1 MLNPRPSE
9 RRNGRN
15 IDRRLVSNNKP
26 CRRSTT
32 RCTSVRYAG
41 NRTILSTTPRNAST
55 NTRSGRSS
63 KRENKATSDGI
74 FSGRSERNCRYLDTV
89 NIFDTFMTASM
100 KEDYAM
106 TESGEVIV
114 TLDGGKFEVIED
126 G

>member
-1 MLNPRPSE
+1 MS
-9 RRNGRN
+9 
-15 IDRRLVSNNKP
+15 DRIESTHDDVVRLRITETEDNM
-26 CRRSTT
+26 
-32 RCTSVRYAG
+32 A
-41 NRTILSTTPRNAST
+41 
-55 NTRSGRSS
+55 
-63 KRENKATSDGI
+63 
-74 FSGRSERNCRYLDTV
+74 TV